1 MKGGNSKDSWR
12 DQTEVVSHSLQHISE
27 IKLVE
32 WKYILTF
39 ITNQIQVMKITS
51 TLASIASLVWEA
63 KTVQQAK
70 DTLTEHLRGTNV
82 KDRDKM
88 IQDIEQ
94 LKTLEQVHRYTA
106 NALLKYEGLGTS
118 L

>member
-1 MKGGNSKDSWR
+1 
-12 DQTEVVSHSLQHISE
+12 
-27 IKLVE
+27 
-32 WKYILTF
+32 
-39 ITNQIQVMKITS
+39 MKITS

-63 KTVQQAK
+63 KTADQARA
-70 DTLTEHLRGTNV
+70 TLVEHLSGTNV

-88 IQDIEQ
+88 IQDVQ
-94 LKTLEQVHRYTA
+94 GLRTLEQIQRYTA